1 MNNEYNRHYPTIPLR
16 NVTVFPG
23 MVMHFDVS
31 RKKSVKAVQASM
43 AGDQLIYLVTQ
54 RDSQVS
60 EPGIEDL
67 YTVGTIAKV
76 KQIIKMPGKILRVQV
91 EGLEK
96 AIINSFEEVSGMMI
110 ADISVIDG
118 LEKPEKV
125 VSRAIVVGMRE
136 LLSQYSHVNPKFAK
150 DTLKRWMSYNDAEK
164 LMMEF
169 AQEFLMD
176 YDKRQQFLEVED
188 YEQMYT
194 FAATLLINEINAYR
208 IKEELGN
215 AVRERV
221 DKNQKDYI
229 LREELAAINE
239 ELDGGT
245 ASEAE
250 EYEAAVE
257 KLDAPEYVKDKLNK
271 EIKRLKSL
279 AGNNAEANVER
290 TYIEKTCLELPW
302 NVGTQD
308 NKDIDN
314 AAKVLD
320 SDHYGMKDIKERI
333 LESLAVRN
341 ITSSGKAPIICLA
354 GPPGTGK
361 TSIAKSV
368 AKALGK
374 EYVRICLG
382 GVKDEAEIRGHRKTY
397 IGAMPGR
404 IIEGLKG
411 AKVNNPLMLL
421 DEIDKMSSDYKGD
434 TSAALLEVLDSEQ
447 NVNFVDHY
455 IEMPVDLSNVLF
467 IATANDLSRVSRPL
481 LDRME
486 IIEVGSYTANEKFH
500 IAKEHLI
507 KKQIK
512 QNGLL
517 VSDVKFTDKV
527 IRTIIDS
534 YTREA
539 GVRGLERQ
547 IAKVV
552 RKAVSELYKAGVF
565 TPDGTRDK
573 SVKKTV
579 NISDKN
585 ITDYLGK
592 VKYRPDKKNPK
603 GEVGIVRGLAW
614 TQAGGDTLEIEVIT
628 MPGKGEF
635 KLTGN
640 MGDVMKESASIA
652 VSYIKSV
659 TEKGRYKV
667 DTEYFQKHAFH
678 LHIPEGAT
686 PKDGPSAGVTMAT
699 AMLSA
704 VTGIPVRADVAMTG
718 ELTLR
723 GRVLPIGGLKEKLL
737 ASKTAGITNVF
748 VPEDNQADVEE
759 LDAEITDG
767 MNIIYVNNVKEVFA
781 QALMH

>member
-1 MNNEYNRHYPTIPLR
+1 MNNEYNRHYPAIPLR

-31 RKKSVKAVQASM
+31 RKKSVKAVEASM
-43 AGDQLIYLVTQ
+43 AADELIYLVTQ
-54 RDSQVS
+54 RDSQVG
-60 EPGIEDL
+60 EPGIVDL
-67 YTVGTIAKV
+67 YTVGTIAKI

-91 EGLEK
+91 EGLKK
-96 AIINSFEEVSGMMI
+96 ALVNSFEEASGMMI
-110 ADISVIDG
+110 ADVSVIEG
-118 LEKPEKV
+118 LEKPDKML
-125 VSRAIVVGMRE
+125 SRAIIVGMRE
-136 LLSQYSHVNPKFAK
+136 LLTQYAHVNPKFAK
-150 DTLKRWMSYNDAEK
+150 DTVKRWLSYNDAEK

-169 AQEFLMD
+169 AQEFMMD
-176 YDKRQQFLEVED
+176 YDKRQQFLEAED

-194 FAATLLINEINAYR
+194 FAATLLVNEINAYR
-208 IKEELGN
+208 IK
-215 AVRERV
+215 
-221 DKNQKDYI
+221 
-229 LREELAAINE
+229 EELAAINE
-239 ELDGGT
+239 ELDGGSLT
-245 ASEAE
+245 EAE

-257 KLDAPEYVKDKLNK
+257 KLDAPQYVKDKLNK

-279 AGNNAEANVER
+279 AGNNSEANVER
-290 TYIEKTCLELPW
+290 TYIETCLELPW
-302 NVGTQD
+302 NVSTED

-341 ITSSGKAPIICLA
+341 ITSSGKAPIICLT

-361 TSIAKSV
+361 TSIARSV

-382 GVKDEAEIRGHRKTY
+382 GVRDEAEIRGHRKTY

-404 IIEGLKG
+404 IIEGLKS
-411 AKVNNPLMLL
+411 AKVNNPLVLL
-421 DEIDKMSSDYKGD
+421 DEIDKISSDYKGD

-467 IATANDLSRVSRPL
+467 IATANDLSKISRPL

-486 IIEVGSYTANEKFH
+486 VIEVGSYTANEKFH

-512 QNGLL
+512 ENGLL

-527 IRTIIDS
+527 IRTIINS

-547 IAKVV
+547 IAKIV
-552 RKAVSELYKAGVF
+552 RKVVSELYKAGVF

-603 GEVGIVRGLAW
+603 GEIGIVRGLAW
-614 TQAGGDTLEIEVIT
+614 TQAGGDTIEIEVIT
-628 MPGKGEF
+628 MLGKGEF

-652 VSYIKSV
+652 VSYIRSV

-667 DTEYFQKHAFH
+667 DAEYFQKHAFH

-699 AMLSA
+699 AVLSA
-704 VTGIPVRADVAMTG
+704 VTGIPVRSDVAMTG

-723 GRVLPIGGLKEKLL
+723 GKVLPIGGLKEKLL

-748 VPEDNQADVEE
+748 VPQDNRSDVEE
-759 LDAEITDG
+759 LDAEITEG
-767 MNIIYVNNVKEVFA
+767 MNIIYVNTAMDVFN

>member
-1 MNNEYNRHYPTIPLR
+1 MNNDYNRHYPAIPLR

-23 MVMHFDVS
+23 MVVHFDVS
-31 RKKSVKAVQASM
+31 RKKSVKAVEAAM
-43 AGDQLIYLVTQ
+43 EADELIYLVTQ

-67 YTVGTIAKV
+67 YTVGTIAKI

-96 AIINSFEEVSGMMI
+96 ALVNSFEEASGMTI
-110 ADISVIDG
+110 ADVSVIDG
-118 LEKPEKV
+118 LEKPDDV
-125 VSRAIVVGMRE
+125 ISRAIIVGMRE
-136 LLSQYSHVNPKFAK
+136 LLTQYAHVNPKFAK
-150 DTLKRWMSYNDAEK
+150 DTVKRWLSYNSAEK

-169 AQEFLMD
+169 AQEFMMD
-176 YDKRQQFLEVED
+176 YDKRQQFLEAGD

-194 FAATLLINEINAYR
+194 FAATLLVNEINAYR

-221 DKNQKDYI
+221 DKNQKEYI
-229 LREELAAINE
+229 LREELAAIND
-239 ELDGGT
+239 ELDGT
-245 ASEAE
+245 DITEAE
-250 EYEAAVE
+250 EYAEAVE
-257 KLDAPEYVKDKLNK
+257 KLDAPQYVKDKLNR
-271 EIKRLKSL
+271 EIRRLKTI

-290 TYIEKTCLELPW
+290 TYIETCLELPW
-302 NVGTQD
+302 NVASED

-320 SDHYGMKDIKERI
+320 ADHYGMKDIKDRI

-341 ITSSGKAPIICLA
+341 ITSSGKASVICLA

-361 TSIAKSV
+361 TSIARSI

-382 GVKDEAEIRGHRKTY
+382 GVRDEAEIRGHRKTY

-404 IIEGLKG
+404 IIEGLKS
-411 AKVNNPLMLL
+411 ARVNNPLMLL
-421 DEIDKMSSDYKGD
+421 DEIDKISSDYKGD

-447 NVNFVDHY
+447 NVDFTDHY

-467 IATANDLSRVSRPL
+467 IATANDLSKISRPL

-486 IIEVGSYTANEKFH
+486 VIEVGSYTANEKFH

-512 QNGLL
+512 ENGLL
-517 VSDVKFTDKV
+517 VSDIKFTDKV
-527 IRTIIDS
+527 ISTIINS

-547 IAKVV
+547 LARIV

-565 TPDGTRDK
+565 APDGTRDK
-573 SVKKTV
+573 KVKKTV

-603 GEVGIVRGLAW
+603 GETGVVRGLAW
-614 TQAGGDTLEIEVIT
+614 TQAGGDTLEIEVLA
-628 MPGKGEF
+628 MSGKGEV

-640 MGDVMKESASIA
+640 MGDVMKESAEIA
-652 VSYIKSV
+652 VSYVRSV
-659 TEKGRYKV
+659 TEKGKFKV
-667 DTEYFQKHAFH
+667 DTEYYQKHAFH
-678 LHIPEGAT
+678 IHIPEGAT

-699 AMLSA
+699 AVLSA
-704 VTGIPVRADVAMTG
+704 VTGIPVRADIAMTG

-737 ASKTAGITNVF
+737 AAKMAGINDVF
-748 VPEDNQADVEE
+748 VPQDNQADVEE
-759 LDAEITDG
+759 LDTEITEG
-767 MNIIYVNNVKEVFA
+767 MNIIYVGTAMEVFN
-781 QALMH
+781 QALMR

>member
-1 MNNEYNRHYPTIPLR
+1 MSNEYNRHYPAIPLR

-31 RKKSVKAVQASM
+31 RKKSVKAVEASM
-43 AGDQLIYLVTQ
+43 AADELIYLVTQ

-60 EPGIEDL
+60 EPGIVDL
-67 YTVGTIAKV
+67 YTVGTIAKI

-96 AIINSFEEVSGMMI
+96 ALVNSFEEASGMMI
-110 ADISVIDG
+110 ADVSVIEG
-118 LEKPEKV
+118 LEKPDKML
-125 VSRAIVVGMRE
+125 SRAIIVGMRE
-136 LLSQYSHVNPKFAK
+136 LLTQYAHVNPKFAK
-150 DTLKRWMSYNDAEK
+150 DTVKRWLSYNDAEK

-169 AQEFLMD
+169 AQEFMMD
-176 YDKRQQFLEVED
+176 YDKRQQFLEAED

-194 FAATLLINEINAYR
+194 FAATLLVNEINAYR

-215 AVRERV
+215 VVRERV

-239 ELDGGT
+239 ELDGGSLT
-245 ASEAE
+245 EAE

-257 KLDAPEYVKDKLNK
+257 KLDAPQYVKDKLNK

-279 AGNNAEANVER
+279 AGNNNSEANVER
-290 TYIEKTCLELPW
+290 TYIETCLELPW
-302 NVGTQD
+302 NVSTED

-341 ITSSGKAPIICLA
+341 ITSSGKAPIICLT

-361 TSIAKSV
+361 TSIARSV

-382 GVKDEAEIRGHRKTY
+382 GVRDEAEIRGHRKTY

-404 IIEGLKG
+404 IIEGLKS

-421 DEIDKMSSDYKGD
+421 DEIDKISSDYKGD

-467 IATANDLSRVSRPL
+467 IATANDLSKISRPL

-486 IIEVGSYTANEKFH
+486 VIEVGSYTANEKFH

-512 QNGLL
+512 ENGLL

-527 IRTIIDS
+527 IRTIINS

-547 IAKVV
+547 IAKIV
-552 RKAVSELYKAGVF
+552 RKVVSELYKAGVF

-614 TQAGGDTLEIEVIT
+614 TQAGGEILFIET
-628 MPGKGEF
+628 
-635 KLTGN
+635 KLTEGEGKVIITGQL
-640 MGDVMKESASIA
+640 GDVMKESVQIA
-652 VSYIKSV
+652 LTLVKSLYPK
-659 TEKGRYKV
+659 ESKV
-667 DTEYFQKHAFH
+667 FQDHD
-678 LHIPEGAT
+678 LHIHVPEGAV
-686 PKDGPSAGVTMAT
+686 PKDGPSAGITLTT
-699 AMLSA
+699 ALASL
-704 VTGIPVRADVAMTG
+704 VTGKAVSPDYAMTG
-718 ELTLR
+718 EVSLR
-723 GRVLPIGGLKEKLL
+723 GGILPIGGLPEKLM
-737 ASKTAGITNVF
+737 AAQRAGITKILIPFDNADDL
-748 VPEDNQADVEE
+748 EDVAAEVKDKLKITPVKKVSDV
-759 LDAEITDG
+759 LKLLLG
-767 MNIIYVNNVKEVFA
+767 
-781 QALMH
+781 